1 MNAKDAV
8 RFIERKFDNRIKN
21 VKREYEECIRNEKD
35 VVDKVVIEIGEKIS
49 KEYLKQLASAGL
61 PQLEAGDIDVNI
73 NRWTSKRYDNTDI
86 PRLRKERDDKI
97 EKIREEQEEFTDKV
111 LILGVKNPEVKA
123 KLEELIK

>member
-8 RFIERKFDNRIKN
+8 RFIERKFDNRIEN
-21 VKREYEECIRNEKD
+21 VKREYGERIRNEED
-35 VVDKVVIEIGEKIS
+35 VVDKTITEISEKIS

-61 PQLEAGDIDVNI
+61 PQIEVGDIDVGV
-73 NRWTSKRYDNTDI
+73 NRWFPKKYDNTDI
-86 PRLRKERDDKI
+86 PRLKKERDDKI
-97 EKIREEQEEFTDKV
+97 EKIRAEQEEFTDKV